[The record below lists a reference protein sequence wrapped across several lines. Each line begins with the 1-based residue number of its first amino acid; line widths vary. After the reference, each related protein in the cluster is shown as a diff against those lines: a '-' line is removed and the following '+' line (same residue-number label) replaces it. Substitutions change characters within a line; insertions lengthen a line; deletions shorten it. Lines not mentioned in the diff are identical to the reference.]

1 MSLKLDVGWKQIL
14 KWVATTILVILLAV
28 FFLKVA
34 IWEDAYYREKEGSE
48 REEIVKVQK
57 EEEEEL
63 IEEEPTEDEVREY
76 IVAADRPRYL
86 TIEALGIY
94 NARIIPMGVG
104 AYGELDT
111 PNNIFDVGW
120 YESSGKPGEGRTM
133 LIDGHN
139 GGPHVH
145 GVFKDLP
152 SLKHGDIIKVKRG
165 DGLIYRYSVAENNEI
180 LLEEADVYMS
190 TALQSPESGVEAVTL
205 ITCSGEWSQVRGTYL
220 SRQFVRAVLV
230 ND

>member
-1 MSLKLDVGWKQIL
+1 MSLKLDVSWKQIL
-14 KWVATTILVILLAV
+14 KWVATAILVILLAV

-48 REEIVKVQK
+48 REEIVIIQK

-63 IEEEPTEDEVREY
+63 VEVEPTEEEVREY
-76 IVAADRPRYL
+76 IVAPDRPRYL
-86 TIEALGIY
+86 TIEALRIH

-152 SLKHGDIIKVKRG
+152 SLKYGDIIKVERG
-165 DGLIYRYSVAENNEI
+165 DGIMYRYSVVENNEI
-180 LLEEADVYMS
+180 FLEEADMYMAK
-190 TALQSPESGVEAVTL
+190 ALQSPEDGVEAVTL